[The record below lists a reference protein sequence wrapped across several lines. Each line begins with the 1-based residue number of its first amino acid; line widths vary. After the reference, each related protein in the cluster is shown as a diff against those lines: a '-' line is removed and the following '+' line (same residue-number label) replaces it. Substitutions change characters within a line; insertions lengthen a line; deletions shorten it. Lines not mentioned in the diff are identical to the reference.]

1 MNSRRISNMA
11 RSVIADCA
19 PEAASPMPAR
29 TECLEL
35 ILCAFF
41 DIADRDDIHQAAERL
56 TWVQRWIENETERA
70 AADPL
75 FADLQ
80 PA

>member
-1 MNSRRISNMA
+1 MNSRRTSNMA
-11 RSVIADCA
+11 RPVIGDCA
-19 PEAASPMPAR
+19 PDTMSPMSTRA
-29 TECLEL
+29 ECLEQ

-41 DIADRDDIHQAAERL
+41 DVADRDDIHQAAECL
-56 TWVQRWIENETERA
+56 TLVQRWIENETERA

-75 FADLQ
+75 FANLQ

>member
-1 MNSRRISNMA
+1 MSTQ
-11 RSVIADCA
+11 
-19 PEAASPMPAR
+19 
-29 TECLEL
+29 TEYIEQ

-56 TWVQRWIENETERA
+56 TLVQRWIENETERA

-75 FADLQ
+75 FADLK

>member
-19 PEAASPMPAR
+19 PEAASPMSAR
-29 TECLEL
+29 TECQL

-41 DIADRDDIHQAAERL
+41 DIADRDDIHQAAECL

-75 FADLQ
+75 FVDLQ

>member
-1 MNSRRISNMA
+1 MSSRRISNMA
-11 RSVIADCA
+11 RFVIPDCA
-19 PEAASPMPAR
+19 PEAASPLSTR
-29 TECLEL
+29 TECLEQ

-56 TWVQRWIENETERA
+56 ALVQRWIENETERA

>member
-1 MNSRRISNMA
+1 MNSRRTSNMA
-11 RSVIADCA
+11 RPVIGDCA
-19 PEAASPMPAR
+19 LDTVSPMSTRA
-29 TECLEL
+29 ECLEQ
-35 ILCAFF
+35 ILRAFF

-56 TWVQRWIENETERA
+56 ALVQQWIENETEHA

-80 PA
+80 LV